1 MSQKENT
8 NKEKESNNV
17 SKLINKL
24 GLENIIMTV
33 VLIFGFILMC
43 FITN

>member
-8 NKEKESNNV
+8 NKEKEGNNV

-24 GLENIIMTV
+24 GLENIIMIV
-33 VLIFGFILMC
+33 VLIFGFILM
-43 FITN
+43 FLITK

>member
-8 NKEKESNNV
+8 NKEKEGNNV

-24 GLENIIMTV
+24 GLENIIMIV
-33 VLIFGFILMC
+33 VLIFGFILM
-43 FITN
+43 FLIIK

>member
-8 NKEKESNNV
+8 NKEKEGNNV

-33 VLIFGFILMC
+33 VLIFGFILM
-43 FITN
+43 FLITK